1 MAVYVMAQIQ
11 IRDRGR
17 YGQYEVGFMDIFRQY
32 QGKVLSVDEA
42 PQILK
47 GEWPHT
53 RTVLIEFPSREEANA
68 WYESEEYQAL
78 ARHRQAAS
86 VSHIALLNGLPSLST
101 DANG

>member
-1 MAVYVMAQIQ
+1 MAVYLMAQIQ

-42 PQILK
+42 PQILE

-53 RTVLIEFPSREEANA
+53 RTVLIEFPTREEANA

-78 ARHRQAAS
+78 ARH
-86 VSHIALLNGLPSLST
+86 
-101 DANG
+101 

>member
-1 MAVYVMAQIQ
+1 MAVYLMAQIQ

-32 QGKVLSVDEA
+32 QGKGLSVDEA
-42 PQILK
+42 PQILE

-53 RTVLIEFPSREEANA
+53 RTVLIEFPTREEANA

-78 ARHRQAAS
+78 ARH
-86 VSHIALLNGLPSLST
+86 
-101 DANG
+101 